1 MAIRLCP
8 RCRRFT
14 ALERCSVC
22 GTVTVAWG
30 EVEEEETDGQERA

>member
-8 RCRRFT
+8 KCRRFT

-22 GTVTVAWG
+22 GTATVAWG
-30 EVEEEETDGQERA
+30 EVGVEKEEGDG